1 MSKITYYKRNG
12 NVILNRARDYY
23 KIDKERL
30 RNNAR
35 DKDRNL
41 SKQEKKKREN
51 TDEIDII
58 LCQKIKNKN

>member
-12 NVILNRARDYY
+12 NVILNRAKDYY

-41 SKQEKKKREN
+41 SKQEKKKREYG
-51 TDEIDII
+51 
-58 LCQKIKNKN
+58 

>member
-1 MSKITYYKRNG
+1 MSGITYYKRNR
-12 NVILNRARDYY
+12 NVILKRAKDYY

-41 SKQEKKKREN
+41 FKKEKKERICKKQIPYYVRKRK
-51 TDEIDII
+51 T
-58 LCQKIKNKN
+58 KN